1 MYCLET
7 TAVLVSSEL
16 ESCCGVAVFDL
27 LNSDLSFEAA
37 QWFLQV
43 QKWSLYLTVLPG
55 THFSSV
61 FCSLHKAL
69 VHFQELENLNS
80 KSLNSHTHTH
90 THTEAH
96 WH

>member
-1 MYCLET
+1 MLW
-7 TAVLVSSEL
+7 
-16 ESCCGVAVFDL
+16 VAVFDL

-43 QKWSLYLTVLPG
+43 QKWSLYVTVLPG

-80 KSLNSHTHTH
+80 KRLNSHTHTH
-90 THTEAH
+90 TQKPIGIRIPILGNACPFVL
-96 WH
+96 